1 MADTPEAF
9 AIHDIEFVE
18 LNGHTKAIGLKI
30 ISGPGE
36 KDKRHMFL
44 AAKETW
50 SCSENAAQNRP
61 QRCRGLRPVSHSSAS
76 RDAKYFWSAPAQEVQ
91 RRWFVVGNP

>member
-44 AAKETW
+44 AAKETLELLGKR
-50 SCSENAAQNRP
+50 CSEQAAKMPR
-61 QRCRGLRPVSHSSAS
+61 SSAGL
-76 RDAKYFWSAPAQEVQ
+76 A
-91 RRWFVVGNP
+91 